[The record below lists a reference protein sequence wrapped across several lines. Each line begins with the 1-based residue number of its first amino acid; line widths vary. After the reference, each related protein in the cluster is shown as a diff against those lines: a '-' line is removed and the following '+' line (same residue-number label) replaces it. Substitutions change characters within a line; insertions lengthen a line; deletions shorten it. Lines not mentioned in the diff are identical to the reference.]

1 MLRQAPPAS
10 GHGVPPAGAP
20 GGVPHPTAPRG
31 GASRSGAGLD
41 VLPPHE
47 SLAIASAKAVW
58 RRLRLMAWGGVA
70 LLALLGA
77 LLGAAALAAALP
89 PLLLLALAL
98 AYAACGSC
106 YGLLLRHLHT
116 QEQHFVQF
124 QRTCALLQERH
135 AQREGLSGYIVNSLE
150 EIRHSIATE
159 LHDNTGQQLTVL
171 RLALERD
178 HMAAANGSMSRADM
192 CATLSEAART
202 VQRIQRDIRHTA
214 QGLYPPALTLVG
226 LGCSIEHLCQD
237 FNGLGLKI
245 HCSVCALPPLPEAQ
259 ALAVYRIAQEAL
271 SNAAR
276 YSQADEVRVSLS
288 LSATTSERSLALST
302 AGERILTLAVEDNG
316 VGFDPNIT
324 RAPGRGLGLRLMR
337 ERVAPY
343 GGELNITSAPQKG
356 TRVVARIPLEA
367 RQ

>member
-10 GHGVPPAGAP
+10 GHGVPSAGAP

-47 SLAIASAKAVW
+47 RLAIASAEATW
-58 RRLRLMAWGGVA
+58 RRLRLVGWGGFV
-70 LLALLGA
+70 LLALLGV
-77 LLGAAALAAALP
+77 LLGAAALATALSLP
-89 PLLLLALAL
+89 LLLALAL
-98 AYAACGSC
+98 AYTACIAC
-106 YGLLLRHLHT
+106 HCLLLRHLHT
-116 QEQHFVQF
+116 QETQFVQF

-202 VQRIQRDIRHTA
+202 VQHIQRDIRHTA

-302 AGERILTLAVEDNG
+302 AGERVLTLAVEDNG
-316 VGFDPNIT
+316 VGFDQNIT
-324 RAPGRGLGLRLMR
+324 QAPGRGLGLRLMR